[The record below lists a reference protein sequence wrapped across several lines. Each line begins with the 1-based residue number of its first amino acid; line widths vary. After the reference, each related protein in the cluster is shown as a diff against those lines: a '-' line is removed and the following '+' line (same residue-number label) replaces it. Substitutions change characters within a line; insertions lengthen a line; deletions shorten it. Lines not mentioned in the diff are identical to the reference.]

1 MVLCIRAAYLGQLQ
15 WGCFHTPSS
24 NCCVRLSFFPPPR
37 PKAFIC
43 IRWNS
48 KMCLI
53 QQKGNYVFLS
63 ITALI
68 EKRLLW
74 GGAARLALGVRN
86 SFC

>member
-1 MVLCIRAAYLGQLQ
+1 MSGLPTWGSCNGAAFTHLHPTVV
-15 WGCFHTPSS
+15 F
-24 NCCVRLSFFPPPR
+24 VFLSFPPPR
-37 PKAFIC
+37 PKAFIF